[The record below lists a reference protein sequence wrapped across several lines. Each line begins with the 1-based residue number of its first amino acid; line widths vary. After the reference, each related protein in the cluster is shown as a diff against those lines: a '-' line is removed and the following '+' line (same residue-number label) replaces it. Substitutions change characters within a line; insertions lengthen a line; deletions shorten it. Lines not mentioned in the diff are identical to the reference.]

1 MVHLDFKTKKNGM
14 PVLSKK
20 DIEEL
25 AEIIISDY
33 KPDMIDK
40 AKALD
45 VEHFLEFY
53 ADLQMDYQDLTHNQS
68 ILGMM
73 VFNDGH
79 VPVYDANNNK
89 AKMIPVDEG
98 TVLIDNSLLNEE
110 QLPRE
115 RFTLAH
121 EVGHWLLHRQM
132 YVIDKNQISLFD
144 NMPDERATAIKCR
157 KCDIESTGRKNLLT
171 DDDWMEWQADY
182 LASALLM
189 PKKSFINEII
199 LHAKEAGMYQYVY
212 DLGIDPKYSAWV
224 DNVITKVAGTFEVSL
239 TAAIIRIN
247 NLGFGVSKQ
256 YSIL

>member
-1 MVHLDFKTKKNGM
+1 MVNLDFKTKNNGM
-14 PVLSKK
+14 PVLSKA
-20 DIEEL
+20 DIEQL
-25 AEIIISDY
+25 AEIVISDY

-40 AKALD
+40 PKALD

-68 ILGMM
+68 ILGML
-73 VFNDGH
+73 VFNDGN
-79 VPVYDANNNK
+79 VPVYDAANNK

-110 QLPRE
+110 QLRRG
-115 RFTLAH
+115 RFTMAH
-121 EVGHWLLHRQM
+121 EAGHWLLHRQM
-132 YVIDKNQISLFD
+132 YIIDKNQVSLFD
-144 NMPDERATAIKCR
+144 DMPNGRTTSIKCR
-157 KCDIESTGRKNLLT
+157 KSDIESTKRKKLLT

-199 LHAKEAGMYQYVY
+199 RHSEKAGMDQYVF
-212 DLGIDPKYSAWV
+212 DIGIDSKYNAWV
-224 DNVITKVAGTFEVSL
+224 DNVITKVADSFEVSL
-239 TAAIIRIN
+239 TSAIIRIN